1 MNILGFNFDHDGS
14 IAVIKN
20 GKIVSAISNERIT
33 RIKKNS
39 GITSTMVNYV
49 LKESNLKITDIDAI
63 ALSDYHSNLS
73 HGVLQIYDGDNQI
86 HSTRHVFVGNDYAK
100 AIGHIMGEVIPVYV
114 IPHHTAH
121 AASAYYTSNFEKA
134 WCFTMDSSNGVSQAN
149 SLIAKGVGNKLTA
162 VSFPGQMV
170 GVGYQLFTEKIGLG
184 PALFKA
190 GSTMGLASY
199 GKPLKKVVENIDKYI
214 NESYFGYDI
223 KENVFFEYYHKLWK
237 DLTGSDDVMS
247 KRETSSKKAMDLA
260 ATIQYLF
267 EECIVDV
274 VNNKIEID
282 DIDNLCLA
290 GGSFLNCNANSK
302 VKKYGRFK
310 NIHHF
315 PACGDDGNAIG
326 AALFVS
332 HNIFDEP
339 RHNYETKEICY
350 LGKEYEYIEPEYKK
364 IAELIANGKIIAWFM
379 GSSEYGPRAL
389 GARSILADPRNF
401 NNKEII
407 NFAVKKREWFRPVAP
422 VVLEEE
428 SNKWFDFDSPSPF
441 MLYIAKV
448 LQPEKIPGV
457 THVDGTARIQTINE
471 KTNKPYYK
479 LVKEFFNIT
488 GVPILINTSL
498 NTDGEPILE
507 TEEEALVFFE
517 TNKHIDALVLN
528 GKLILRK
535 LDVVSL

>member
-1 MNILGFNFDHDGS
+1 MNILGFNFDHDAS
-14 IAVIKN
+14 VAVIKN
-20 GKIVSAISNERIT
+20 GKIISAISNERIS
-33 RIKKNS
+33 RIKKS
-39 GITSTMVNYV
+39 TGITSTMVNYV

-63 ALSDYHSNLS
+63 ALADYHLDVSN
-73 HGVLQIYDGDNQI
+73 GVLQVYDGDIQI
-86 HSTRHVFVGNDYAK
+86 HSTRHVFFGNDYAK
-100 AIGHIMGEVIPVYV
+100 AVGHIMGEVMPVYI

-121 AASAYYTSNFEKA
+121 AASAYYTSNFDKA

-149 SLIAKGVGNKLTA
+149 SLIAKGIGNKLTA
-162 VSFPGQMV
+162 VSIPGQMV

-184 PALFKA
+184 RALFKA

-199 GKPLKKVVENIDKYI
+199 GKPLTKVVENINKYI
-214 NESYFGYDI
+214 TESYFAYDA
-223 KENVFFEYYHKLWK
+223 KEEVFFEYYNKLWK
-237 DLTGSDDVMS
+237 DLTGSDTVMS

-267 EECIVDV
+267 EECILDV

-310 NIHHF
+310 NLHHF

-326 AALFVS
+326 AALFVA
-332 HNIFDEP
+332 HHVFDEP

-350 LGKEYEYIEPEYKK
+350 LGKKYEHVEPEYKK
-364 IAELIANGKIIAWFM
+364 IAELIADGKIIAWFM

-428 SNKWFDFDSPSPF
+428 SHKWFDFDCPSPY

-457 THVDGTARIQTINE
+457 THVDGTARIQTINK
-471 KTNKPYYK
+471 KTNEPYYK
-479 LVKEFFNIT
+479 LVKEFSNIT

-507 TEEEALVFFE
+507 TEEEALIFFE
-517 TNKHIDALVLN
+517 TNKHIDALILN
-528 GKLILRK
+528 GKLIVR
-535 LDVVSL
+535 